1 MNHGQNWEEQKR
13 FWTNRFVTAD
23 STHPQLHR
31 FVNLTGR
38 VVTVNGSM
46 MCLVDF
52 QDGGWYDI
60 SPQYLTL
67 CHDQEAAAKRYSAAR
82 NSAQAVPHRQA

>member
-1 MNHGQNWEEQKR
+1 MNQGQSWEEQKL

-23 STHPQLHR
+23 STHPPLRR

-52 QDGGWYDI
+52 QDGAWYDI
-60 SPQYLTL
+60 SPQFLNL
-67 CHDQEAAAKRYSAAR
+67 CPDQAEAAKRYSAGK